1 MLLAIGVLAVHCEP
15 STNLKPALTSGIVE
29 ITSDSGSPDL
39 MQGLNFQWKMTQT
52 GRHMGNPVNLT
63 EKHVGMRIVV
73 YFVQDVNGGKT
84 ITNWGN
90 FYKFPILS
98 KRPVLSIEPN
108 AIDRIDC
115 FIRAVD
121 ALDCVF
127 AASWE

>member
-1 MLLAIGVLAVHCEP
+1 MNRALRDLVLAGMLLAIGVLAVHCEP
-15 STNLKPALTSGIVE
+15 STN
-29 ITSDSGSPDL
+29 L